1 MLNIPPSLLLAKRFP
16 LLCKERSGEVVL
28 IFNFQFSIIM
38 STYFL
43 TGMFFTL
50 SFNTFLSQMAD
61 SLIAGTV
68 SLLGGV
74 LSSVIVAWLKHQ
86 WDKRGN

>member
-1 MLNIPPSLLLAKRFP
+1 MPVRPEFF
-16 LLCKERSGEVVL
+16 
-28 IFNFQFSIIM
+28 IFNFQLSIFNCM
-38 STYFL
+38 NYFL

-50 SFNTFLSQMAD
+50 SINTFLSQIAD

-74 LSSVIVAWLKHQ
+74 LSSIIVA
-86 WDKRGN
+86 

>member
-1 MLNIPPSLLLAKRFP
+1 MN
-16 LLCKERSGEVVL
+16 
-28 IFNFQFSIIM
+28 
-38 STYFL
+38 YFL

-50 SFNTFLSQMAD
+50 SINTFLSQIAD

-74 LSSVIVAWLKHQ
+74 LSSIIVAWLKRK
-86 WDKRGN
+86 WDTRN